1 MDIDR
6 PLQSQ
11 SPRPASRP
19 GMVLLVVLAG
29 LLLFVSRWQDQLLER
44 ELSRQQALSDLTVQL
59 ERIRS
64 LTRQPGSETPLEEAR
79 QALLLYQALPL
90 ADREAM
96 TFPPLEPGTSSR
108 QLELDCGRMAFR
120 LGLLM
125 QEQSSFSRQR
135 AALASQ
141 GESLL
146 AMLLILGLVY
156 QTLRVRDPRKAVLE
170 RQLDLLEDA
179 GRDLL
184 RRFHEVDRNHRQLKA
199 DLSAAGRVQRALLP
213 QQAPRIK
220 AVDVGWMFTACS
232 HVAGDMFNVFALDDH
247 HVAVWVLD
255 VSGHGVPAALL
266 SVSVSRVMHPNPR
279 QGGLLRRP
287 RLGGGFD
294 LVAPAAVAGE
304 LNRRFPQAHTAGLYF
319 TLLYGI
325 LDSRTGTFSYVR
337 CGHPPPLQLSRN
349 ESRARVVDS
358 EGSFPLGIFEDAVF
372 RDEVVR
378 LDPGDRLILYTDGI
392 TECSR
397 EDGADFGEQRLLG
410 CLSRNA
416 ALDAA
421 SLMERLKTELT
432 EFLDE
437 SRQRDDQTAVC
448 LAWSPP

>member
-6 PLQSQ
+6 PPQNQ

-19 GMVLLVVLAG
+19 GMVFLVLLAG
-29 LLLFVSRWQDQLLER
+29 LLLFVSRWQDQVLER
-44 ELSRQQALSDLTVQL
+44 ELCRLQALGDLTVQL

-64 LTRQPGSETPLEEAR
+64 LTRQPGSKAPEDEVHQALQLYEALPPEDR
-79 QALLLYQALPL
+79 QALA
-90 ADREAM
+90 
-96 TFPPLEPGTSSR
+96 FPALEPNPSSR
-108 QLELDCGRMAFR
+108 QIELDCARMAFR
-120 LGLLM
+120 AGLIM
-125 QEQSSFSRQR
+125 QDLSAASRQR

-146 AMLLILGLVY
+146 LMLLILGLVY

-184 RRFHEVDRNHRQLKA
+184 RRFHEVDRSHRQLKA

-213 QQAPRIK
+213 QQAPRIR
-220 AVDVGWMFTACS
+220 AVEVGWMFTASS

-247 HVAVWVLD
+247 HLAVWVLD

-266 SVSVSRVMHPNPR
+266 SVSVSRVLHPNPR

-287 RLGGGFD
+287 RLGGGFE

-337 CGHPPPLQLSRN
+337 CGHPPPLLLSRK
-349 ESRARVVDS
+349 EARAQVVES
-358 EGSFPLGIFEDAVF
+358 EGSFPLGIFEDTVF
-372 RDEVVR
+372 RDELVR

-392 TECSR
+392 TECST
-397 EDGADFGEQRLLG
+397 EEGADFGEQRLLG

-432 EFLDE
+432 EFLEE

>member
-294 LVAPAAVAGE
+294 LVAPAAPWPWP
-304 LNRRFPQAHTAGLYF
+304 R
-319 TLLYGI
+319 
-325 LDSRTGTFSYVR
+325 
-337 CGHPPPLQLSRN
+337 PPP
-349 ESRARVVDS
+349 EPT
-358 EGSFPLGIFEDAVF
+358 G
-372 RDEVVR
+372 
-378 LDPGDRLILYTDGI
+378 
-392 TECSR
+392 
-397 EDGADFGEQRLLG
+397 
-410 CLSRNA
+410 
-416 ALDAA
+416 
-421 SLMERLKTELT
+421 
-432 EFLDE
+432 
-437 SRQRDDQTAVC
+437 
-448 LAWSPP
+448 